1 MAEKNHGDCMAN
13 PQEKAWSDG
22 YAVGKKGKPQTMNPF
37 KKGGF
42 MAAWQEGWQAGV
54 KARDAAQ

>member
-1 MAEKNHGDCMAN
+1 MAN

-22 YAVGKKGKPQTMNPF
+22 YTVGKKGKPQTMNPF

-42 MAAWQEGWQAGV
+42 MTAWQEGWQAGV

>member
-1 MAEKNHGDCMAN
+1 MAN

-22 YAVGKKGKPQTMNPF
+22 YAAGKKGKPETVCPF

-42 MAAWQEGWQAGV
+42 MAAWQEGWRNGM
-54 KARDAAQ
+54 KARDSAE